1 MKVFRDFSRH
11 LRNGFRNLFRNG
23 WMTTATIM
31 TMVLTLFMIGSLLVF
46 MNNVD
51 NIIQDIEQGV
61 KIRVHIDI
69 VADKKDEQ
77 SLQSAIEQLDHV
89 EKVTYRTKDQELA
102 DVVENYGSE
111 FELFEGDANPFYNVL
126 VVDVDNTDFLDS
138 VSKEIEKLPN
148 AVEVKYGSIDTKNL
162 LRVIE
167 ISRIVLALLAAILVV
182 IAISLVSNTIK
193 MTINARQTE
202 IQIMRLVGAK
212 NSYIRSPFAYEGMFM
227 GLIGGLLASG
237 LLYLAYEGIQ
247 IASFEILGVKLIR
260 FSPTLPLLIY
270 VGITLLVI
278 GILLGV
284 FGARRS
290 IKQYLLN

>member
-1 MKVFRDFSRH
+1 MKLFRDFSRH
-11 LRNGFRNLFRNG
+11 IRNGFRNLFRNG

-31 TMVLTLFMIGSLLVF
+31 TMVLTLFMIGSLLIF
-46 MNNVD
+46 MDNVD

-69 VADKKDEQ
+69 AADIKEEA
-77 SLQSAIEQLDHV
+77 SLQAAIEQLDHV
-89 EKVTYRTKDQELA
+89 EKVTYRTKDEELA

-148 AVEVKYGSIDTKNL
+148 ATEVKYGSIDTKNL

-167 ISRIVLALLAAILVV
+167 ISRMVLALLAAILVV

-212 NSYIRSPFAYEGMFM
+212 NSYIRLPFAYEGMFM

-237 LLYLAYEGIQ
+237 FLYLAYEGIQ
-247 IASFEILGVKLIR
+247 IASFEVLGVKLIR
-260 FSPTLPLLIY
+260 FSPSLPLLIY
-270 VGITLLVI
+270 VSITLLLI

-290 IKQYLLN
+290 IKQYLVN